1 MAAKAQGRALSGQR
15 VRRFHTRIIRGR
27 GSPAFRAMLAKD
39 GVESSDGA
47 PVGKDEGDD
56 ADGGQ

>member
-1 MAAKAQGRALSGQR
+1 
-15 VRRFHTRIIRGR
+15 
-27 GSPAFRAMLAKD
+27 MLAKD